1 MYNLIDGAI
10 GIGGLLLTSGFV
22 NDIPS
27 YVSIICTC
35 AITLVTCFVQ
45 VYRMWRDRDK
55 DIKSKTKKENKKE
68 NNENV

>member
-1 MYNLIDGAI
+1 MYSLTDGAI
-10 GIGGLLLTSGFV
+10 GVGGLLLTSGFV

-27 YVSIICTC
+27 YVSIICT
-35 AITLVTCFVQ
+35 ATITLVTCFVQ

-68 NNENV
+68 NEENV

>member
-1 MYNLIDGAI
+1 MNNIIDGTI
-10 GIGGLLLTSGFV
+10 GVGGLLLTSGFV

-27 YVSIICTC
+27 YVSIICT
-35 AITLVTCFVQ
+35 ATITLVTCFVQ

-68 NNENV
+68 NDENV